1 MVSRPNKKIPI
12 MKKLFLLLHLTL
24 LSFSNYNYAQPLY
37 FPPISSTATWETT
50 DPATLE
56 WCPERINNLYTFLE
70 QENTKGFIILKDGKI
85 VLEQYFGTFTSQ
97 SLWYWASAG
106 KTITS
111 FLVGKAQEENL
122 LNINDRTSI
131 YLGEG
136 WTNCTLAQENNIT
149 IKNQLTMTSGLDDGV
164 INDDCTDPIC
174 LEYTADAGTRWAYH
188 NAPYTLLDDV
198 LQSATTVNLNTY
210 TQLKLKNPT
219 GMTGGWTT
227 IDYNNVYFSTVRSMA
242 RFGLLIHGNGAWNGN
257 QLINPNYFSEMVNT
271 SQNLNKSYGY
281 LWWLNGKPN
290 YMLPTTQLI
299 FPGSYAVNAPSDM
312 IAGLGKDGQIV
323 SISQSSGLV
332 FVRMGEAPSSTSSVP
347 TVFCNQIW
355 QKINELNCNLSL
367 ETPKKNVPIL
377 YPNPAQNQL
386 HLAQL
391 NDNAEVI
398 IYNLQGL
405 QLKHTTEKT
414 IDVSSFSP
422 GIYLITIK
430 QNDEIY
436 SQKWIKN

>member
-1 MVSRPNKKIPI
+1 
-12 MKKLFLLLHLTL
+12 MKKRALLYIFILFV
-24 LSFSNYNYAQPLY
+24 FSINTKAQPLY
-37 FPPISSTATWETT
+37 YPPISTSATWETT
-50 DPATLE
+50 DPSTLG

-85 VLEQYFGTFTSQ
+85 ALEQYFGTFTDQ

-131 YLGEG
+131 YLGAG
-136 WTNCTLAQENNIT
+136 WTNCTLPQENNIT

-164 INDDCTDPIC
+164 IENDCTDPIC
-174 LEYTADAGTRWAYH
+174 LDYLADAGTRWAYH

-242 RFGLLIHGNGAWNGN
+242 RFGLLIQGNGVWNGN
-257 QLINPNYFSEMVNT
+257 QLINPNYYSEMVNT

-299 FPGSYAVNAPSDM
+299 FPGSYAADAPSDM
-312 IAGLGKDGQIV
+312 IAGLGRDGQIV

-332 FVRMGEAPSSTSSVP
+332 FIRMGEAPSSTSSVP
-347 TVFCNQIW
+347 TIFCNQIW
-355 QKINELNCNLSL
+355 QKINELDCNLAIDEQQL
-367 ETPKKNVPIL
+367 TNIAIG
-377 YPNPAQNQL
+377 PNPATNSITITNIRSENYECEIFNIIGNSVMKVSNQN
-386 HLAQL
+386 
-391 NDNAEVI
+391 
-398 IYNLQGL
+398 
-405 QLKHTTEKT
+405 T
-414 IDVSSFSP
+414 IDISKLAAGVYMVLVRQ
-422 GIYLITIK
+422 GNQTQIQKLIK
-430 QNDEIY
+430 
-436 SQKWIKN
+436 K

>member
-1 MVSRPNKKIPI
+1 
-12 MKKLFLLLHLTL
+12 MKKLFLLLLLTL
-24 LSFSNYNYAQPLY
+24 FSFSNYNYAQPLY

-131 YLGEG
+131 YLGTG

-164 INDDCTDPIC
+164 IDNDCTDPIC
-174 LEYTADAGTRWAYH
+174 LEYKADAGTRWAYH

-198 LQSATTVNLNTY
+198 LQNATTVNLNTY

-227 IDYNNVYFSTVRSMA
+227 IDFNNVYFSTVRSMA

-299 FPGSYAVNAPSDM
+299 FPGSYAPNAPTDM
-312 IAGLGKDGQIV
+312 IAGLGRDGQIV

-355 QKINELNCNLSL
+355 QKINELNCNLSF
-367 ETPKKNVPIL
+367 ETPKNNLPIL

-386 HLAQL
+386 HLSQL
-391 NDNAEVI
+391 KDNAEVF

-405 QLKHTTEKT
+405 QLMHSTDKT

-436 SQKWIKN
+436 SQKWIKR

>member
-1 MVSRPNKKIPI
+1 
-12 MKKLFLLLHLTL
+12 MKKRAILYIFILFV
-24 LSFSNYNYAQPLY
+24 FSVNTNAQPLY
-37 FPPISSTATWETT
+37 YPPISSSATWETT
-50 DPATLE
+50 DSETLG
-56 WCPERINNLYTFLE
+56 WCPEQINNLYTFLE
-70 QENTKGFIILKDGKI
+70 QENTRGFIILKDGKI
-85 VLEQYFGTFTSQ
+85 ILEKYFGTFTDQ

-131 YLGEG
+131 YLGAG
-136 WTNCTLAQENNIT
+136 WTNCTLSQENNIT

-164 INDDCTDPIC
+164 IDDDCTEPIC
-174 LEYTADAGTRWAYH
+174 LEYLAEAGTRWAYH

-242 RFGLLIHGNGAWNGN
+242 RFGLLMLGNGAWNGN

-299 FPGSYAVNAPSDM
+299 FPGSYAADAPSDM
-312 IAGLGKDGQIV
+312 IAGLGRDGQIV

-347 TVFCNQIW
+347 TIFCNQIW
-355 QKINELNCNLSL
+355 QKINELDCNLAIDEQQLTNIS
-367 ETPKKNVPIL
+367 IG
-377 YPNPAQNQL
+377 PNPATNSITITNIKAENYECEIFNIIGNLVMKVSNQN
-386 HLAQL
+386 
-391 NDNAEVI
+391 
-398 IYNLQGL
+398 
-405 QLKHTTEKT
+405 T
-414 IDVSSFSP
+414 IDISKLTAGVYIVSVRQ
-422 GIYLITIK
+422 GNQTQIQKLIK
-430 QNDEIY
+430 
-436 SQKWIKN
+436 K

>member
-1 MVSRPNKKIPI
+1 
-12 MKKLFLLLHLTL
+12 MKKRAILYIFILFV
-24 LSFSNYNYAQPLY
+24 FSVNTNAQPLY
-37 FPPISSTATWETT
+37 YPPISSSATWETT
-50 DPATLE
+50 DSETLG
-56 WCPERINNLYTFLE
+56 WCPEQINNLYTFLE

-85 VLEQYFGTFTSQ
+85 ILEKYFGTFTDQ

-131 YLGEG
+131 YLGAG
-136 WTNCTLAQENNIT
+136 WTNCSLSQENNIT

-164 INDDCTDPIC
+164 IDDDCTEPIC
-174 LEYTADAGTRWAYH
+174 LEYLADAGTRWAYH

-242 RFGLLIHGNGAWNGN
+242 RFGLLMLGNGAWNGN

-299 FPGSYAVNAPSDM
+299 FPGSYAADAPSDM
-312 IAGLGKDGQIV
+312 IAGLGRDGQIV

-347 TVFCNQIW
+347 TIFCNQIW
-355 QKINELNCNLSL
+355 QKINELDCNL
-367 ETPKKNVPIL
+367 PIDEQQL
-377 YPNPAQNQL
+377 TNISIGPNPATNSITITNIKAENYECEIFNIIGNSVMKVSNQN
-386 HLAQL
+386 
-391 NDNAEVI
+391 
-398 IYNLQGL
+398 
-405 QLKHTTEKT
+405 T
-414 IDVSSFSP
+414 IDISKLTAGVYIVSVRQ
-422 GIYLITIK
+422 GNQTQIQKLIK
-430 QNDEIY
+430 
-436 SQKWIKN
+436 K

>member
-1 MVSRPNKKIPI
+1 
-12 MKKLFLLLHLTL
+12 MKKLLLILCLVLFLLPNVIK
-24 LSFSNYNYAQPLY
+24 SQPLY
-37 FPPISSTATWETT
+37 YPPTSTTATWETIA
-50 DPATLE
+50 PSSLG
-56 WCPERINNLYTFLE
+56 WCQTRIDNLYAFLE

-164 INDDCTDPIC
+164 IDNDCTDPIC

-210 TQLKLKNPT
+210 TQLKLKTPT

-227 IDYNNVYFSTVRSMA
+227 IDFNNVYFSNVRSMA
-242 RFGLLIHGNGAWNGN
+242 RFGLLIQGNGAWNGT
-257 QLINPNYFSEMVNT
+257 QLINSTYFNEMVNT

-312 IAGLGKDGQIV
+312 IAGLGRDGQIV
-323 SISQSSGLV
+323 SLSQSSGLV

-347 TVFCNQIW
+347 TIFCNQIW

-367 ETPKKNVPIL
+367 ETPKNKVPIL

-386 HLAQL
+386 HLSQL
-391 NDNAEVI
+391 KDNADVF

-405 QLKHTTEKT
+405 QLMHTTDKT

-422 GIYLITIK
+422 GIYLITIR

-436 SQKWIKN
+436 SQKWIKR

>member
-1 MVSRPNKKIPI
+1 

-164 INDDCTDPIC
+164 IDDDCTEPIC

-198 LQSATTVNLNTY
+198 LQSATAVNLNTF
-210 TQLKLKNPT
+210 TQLKLKTPT

-227 IDYNNVYFSTVRSMA
+227 IDYNNVYFSNVRSMA
-242 RFGLLIHGNGAWNGN
+242 RFGLLIQGNGDWNGT
-257 QLINPNYFSEMVNT
+257 QLINSTYFNEMVNT

-312 IAGLGKDGQIV
+312 IAGLGRDGQIV

-347 TVFCNQIW
+347 TLFCNQIW
-355 QKINELNCNLSL
+355 QKINELDCTL
-367 ETPKKNVPIL
+367 EINDQEPNKIVIG
-377 YPNPAQNQL
+377 PNPATNTISISNVESEKYSVEIFDMIGNSILKVSNQR
-386 HLAQL
+386 
-391 NDNAEVI
+391 
-398 IYNLQGL
+398 
-405 QLKHTTEKT
+405 T
-414 IDVSSFSP
+414 IDISFLAS
-422 GIYLITIK
+422 GIYLVNVQQGNQSQTQKLIK
-430 QNDEIY
+430 R
-436 SQKWIKN
+436 

>member
-1 MVSRPNKKIPI
+1 
-12 MKKLFLLLHLTL
+12 MKKRALLYIFILFV
-24 LSFSNYNYAQPLY
+24 FSINTKAQPLY
-37 FPPISSTATWETT
+37 YPPISTSATWETT
-50 DPATLE
+50 DPSTLG

-85 VLEQYFGTFTSQ
+85 ALEQYFGTFTDQ

-131 YLGEG
+131 YLGAG
-136 WTNCTLAQENNIT
+136 WTNCTLPQENNIT

-164 INDDCTDPIC
+164 IENDCTDPIC
-174 LEYTADAGTRWAYH
+174 LDYLADAGTRWAYH

-242 RFGLLIHGNGAWNGN
+242 RFGLLIQGNGVWNGN
-257 QLINPNYFSEMVNT
+257 QLINPNYYSEMVNT

-299 FPGSYAVNAPSDM
+299 FPGSYAADAPSDM
-312 IAGLGKDGQIV
+312 IAGLGRDGQIV

-332 FVRMGEAPSSTSSVP
+332 FIRMGEAPSSTSSVP
-347 TVFCNQIW
+347 TIFCNQIW
-355 QKINELNCNLSL
+355 QKINELDCNLAIDEQQL
-367 ETPKKNVPIL
+367 TNIAIG
-377 YPNPAQNQL
+377 PNPATNSITITNIMSENYECEIFNIIGNSVMKVSNQN
-386 HLAQL
+386 
-391 NDNAEVI
+391 
-398 IYNLQGL
+398 
-405 QLKHTTEKT
+405 T
-414 IDVSSFSP
+414 IDISKLAAGVYMVLVRQ
-422 GIYLITIK
+422 GNQTQIQKLIK
-430 QNDEIY
+430 
-436 SQKWIKN
+436 K

>member
-1 MVSRPNKKIPI
+1 MVSRPSKKIPI

-24 LSFSNYNYAQPLY
+24 LSFSNSNYAQPLY

-70 QENTKGFIILKDGKI
+70 QENTKGFMILKDGKI

-242 RFGLLIHGNGAWNGN
+242 RFGLLIQGNGAWNGN

-347 TVFCNQIW
+347 TLFCNQIW
-355 QKINELNCNLSL
+355 QKINELNCNLSV
-367 ETPKKNVPIL
+367 ETPKNNVPTL

-391 NDNAEVI
+391 KDNAEVF
-398 IYNLQGL
+398 IYNLQGI
-405 QLKHTTEKT
+405 QLKHTTENT
-414 IDVSSFSP
+414 IDVSDFSP
-422 GIYLITIK
+422 GIYLITIR

>member
-1 MVSRPNKKIPI
+1 
-12 MKKLFLLLHLTL
+12 
-24 LSFSNYNYAQPLY
+24 
-37 FPPISSTATWETT
+37 
-50 DPATLE
+50 
-56 WCPERINNLYTFLE
+56 
-70 QENTKGFIILKDGKI
+70 
-85 VLEQYFGTFTSQ
+85 
-97 SLWYWASAG
+97 
-106 KTITS
+106 
-111 FLVGKAQEENL
+111 
-122 LNINDRTSI
+122 
-131 YLGEG
+131 
-136 WTNCTLAQENNIT
+136 
-149 IKNQLTMTSGLDDGV
+149 
-164 INDDCTDPIC
+164 
-174 LEYTADAGTRWAYH
+174 
-188 NAPYTLLDDV
+188 
-198 LQSATTVNLNTY
+198 
-210 TQLKLKNPT
+210 
-219 GMTGGWTT
+219 
-227 IDYNNVYFSTVRSMA
+227 MA
-242 RFGLLIHGNGAWNGN
+242 RFGLLIQGNGAWNGN

-347 TVFCNQIW
+347 TLFCNQIW
-355 QKINELNCNLSL
+355 QKINELNCNLSV
-367 ETPKKNVPIL
+367 ETPKKNVPTL

-391 NDNAEVI
+391 EDNAEVI

-405 QLKHTTEKT
+405 QLKHSTEKT
-414 IDVSSFSP
+414 IDVSDFSP

>member
-1 MVSRPNKKIPI
+1 MTT
-12 MKKLFLLLHLTL
+12 MKKLLLIQCLALFLPSNSVKSQTL
-24 LSFSNYNYAQPLY
+24 YY
-37 FPPISSTATWETT
+37 PPISPTATWETI
-50 DPATLE
+50 DPSSLG
-56 WCPERINNLYTFLE
+56 WCQTRIDNLYAFLE

-131 YLGEG
+131 YLGAG

-164 INDDCTDPIC
+164 IDNDCTDPIC

-210 TQLKLKNPT
+210 TQLKLKTPT

-227 IDYNNVYFSTVRSMA
+227 IDFNNVYFSNVRSMA
-242 RFGLLIHGNGAWNGN
+242 RFGLLIQGNGAWNGT
-257 QLINPNYFSEMVNT
+257 QLINSTYFNEMVNT

-312 IAGLGKDGQIV
+312 IAGLGRDGQIV
-323 SISQSSGLV
+323 SLSQSSGLV

-347 TVFCNQIW
+347 TIFCNQIW
-355 QKINELNCNLSL
+355 QKINELDCTL
-367 ETPKKNVPIL
+367 EINNQERNKIAIG
-377 YPNPAQNQL
+377 PNPATNTISISNIESEKYSVEIFDMIGNSIIKVSNQSAIDISF
-386 HLAQL
+386 LA
-391 NDNAEVI
+391 
-398 IYNLQGL
+398 
-405 QLKHTTEKT
+405 
-414 IDVSSFSP
+414 S
-422 GIYLITIK
+422 GIYLVNVRQGNQSQTQKFIK
-430 QNDEIY
+430 R
-436 SQKWIKN
+436 

>member
-1 MVSRPNKKIPI
+1 
-12 MKKLFLLLHLTL
+12 MKKLLLILCLVLFLLPNVIK
-24 LSFSNYNYAQPLY
+24 SQPLY
-37 FPPISSTATWETT
+37 YPPTSTTATWETIA
-50 DPATLE
+50 PSSLG
-56 WCPERINNLYTFLE
+56 WCQTRIDNLYTFLE
-70 QENTKGFIILKDGKI
+70 QENTKGFIVLKDGKI

-164 INDDCTDPIC
+164 IDNDCTDPIC

-210 TQLKLKNPT
+210 TQLKLKTPT

-227 IDYNNVYFSTVRSMA
+227 IDFNNVYFSNVRSMA

-312 IAGLGKDGQIV
+312 IAGLGRDGQIV
-323 SISQSSGLV
+323 CISQSSGLV

-347 TVFCNQIW
+347 TLFCNQIW
-355 QKINELNCNLSL
+355 QKINELDCTL
-367 ETPKKNVPIL
+367 EINDQELNKIVIV
-377 YPNPAQNQL
+377 PNPATNSISITNVESEKYSVEIFDMIGNSILKVSNQS
-386 HLAQL
+386 
-391 NDNAEVI
+391 
-398 IYNLQGL
+398 
-405 QLKHTTEKT
+405 T
-414 IDVSSFSP
+414 IDISFLAS
-422 GIYLITIK
+422 GIYLVNVQQGNQIK
-430 QNDEIY
+430 T
-436 SQKWIKN
+436 QKLIKR

>member
-1 MVSRPNKKIPI
+1 M
-12 MKKLFLLLHLTL
+12 MKKRALLYIFILFV
-24 LSFSNYNYAQPLY
+24 FSINTKAQPLY
-37 FPPISSTATWETT
+37 YPPISTSATWETT
-50 DPATLE
+50 DPSTLG

-85 VLEQYFGTFTSQ
+85 ALEQYFGTFTDQ

-131 YLGEG
+131 YLGAG
-136 WTNCTLAQENNIT
+136 WTNCTLPQENNIT

-164 INDDCTDPIC
+164 IENDCTDPIC
-174 LEYTADAGTRWAYH
+174 LDYLADAGTRWAYH

-242 RFGLLIHGNGAWNGN
+242 RFGLLIQGNGVWNGN
-257 QLINPNYFSEMVNT
+257 QLINPNYYSEMVNT

-299 FPGSYAVNAPSDM
+299 FPGSYAADAPSDM
-312 IAGLGKDGQIV
+312 IAGLGRDGQIV

-332 FVRMGEAPSSTSSVP
+332 FIRMGEAPSSTSSVP
-347 TVFCNQIW
+347 TIFCNQIW
-355 QKINELNCNLSL
+355 QKINELDCNLAIDEQQL
-367 ETPKKNVPIL
+367 TNIAIG
-377 YPNPAQNQL
+377 PNPATNSITITNIRSENYECEIFNIIGNSVMKVSNQN
-386 HLAQL
+386 
-391 NDNAEVI
+391 
-398 IYNLQGL
+398 
-405 QLKHTTEKT
+405 T
-414 IDVSSFSP
+414 IDISKLAAGVYMVLVRQ
-422 GIYLITIK
+422 GNQTQIQKLIK
-430 QNDEIY
+430 
-436 SQKWIKN
+436 K

>member
-1 MVSRPNKKIPI
+1 MKKI
-12 MKKLFLLLHLTL
+12 FLLLL
-24 LSFSNYNYAQPLY
+24 LSLLSVSNYNYSQSLY

-50 DPATLE
+50 DPALLG
-56 WCPERINNLYTFLE
+56 WCPERITNLYTFLE
-70 QENTKGFIILKDGKI
+70 NENTKGFIILKDGKI
-85 VLEQYFGTFTSQ
+85 VLEKYFGTFTDQ
-97 SLWYWASAG
+97 NLWYWASAG

-131 YLGEG
+131 YLGVG

-164 INDDCTDPIC
+164 IDDDCTEPIC
-174 LEYTADAGTRWAYH
+174 LDYTADAGTRWAYH

-257 QLINPNYFSEMVNT
+257 QLINTNYFSEMVNT

-299 FPGSYAVNAPSDM
+299 FPGSYAADAPSDM
-312 IAGLGKDGQIV
+312 IAGLGRDGQIV

-332 FVRMGEAPSSTSSVP
+332 FIRMGEAPSSTSSVP
-347 TVFCNQIW
+347 TIFCNQIW
-355 QKINELNCNLSL
+355 QKINELDCNLAIDEQQL
-367 ETPKKNVPIL
+367 KNIAIG
-377 YPNPAQNQL
+377 PNPATNSITITNIMSEKYECEIFNIIGNSVLKVINQN
-386 HLAQL
+386 
-391 NDNAEVI
+391 
-398 IYNLQGL
+398 
-405 QLKHTTEKT
+405 T
-414 IDVSSFSP
+414 IDISKLTSGVYIVSVKQ
-422 GIYLITIK
+422 GNETQIQKLIK
-430 QNDEIY
+430 
-436 SQKWIKN
+436 K